1 MRGTPCQT
9 HQPCRRWRIIPAH
22 AGNSAT
28 HPIQTAHQPDHP
40 RACGELMMSL
50 RELSPPDGSSP
61 RMRGTRG
68 VHRGA
73 VHTHRIIPAHA
84 GNSATWLPRA
94 RSNTD
99 HPRACG
105 ELIPRPGYE
114 NSVYGSSPRM
124 RGTPAAL
131 PARRAVDRIIPAHA
145 GNSQREGSAS
155 RARPDHPR
163 ACGELVLTNRLG
175 RGFHG
180 SSPRMRGTLFP
191 KTTINTGFI
200 SRPPRHRFL
209 GAPRQVLRPFRLAGR
224 KRAGGRR
231 TPRVFDDSHRRSRTR
246 IRRHWE
252 TPRRSLRR
260 RRR

>member
-1 MRGTPCQT
+1 MRGTPIFRDPSIVGSRIIPAHAGNSAPQGSPANSRTDHPRACGELPFTASRRNRNLGSSPRMRGTPCQT

-124 RGTPAAL
+124 RGTRSYLRPASEG
-131 PARRAVDRIIPAHA
+131 DRIIPAHA
-145 GNSQREGSAS
+145 GNSGGASSAS
-155 RARPDHPR
+155 CRRPDHPR
-163 ACGELVLTNRLG
+163 ACGELST
-175 RGFHG
+175 
-180 SSPRMRGTLFP
+180 
-191 KTTINTGFI
+191 
-200 SRPPRHRFL
+200 
-209 GAPRQVLRPFRLAGR
+209 
-224 KRAGGRR
+224 
-231 TPRVFDDSHRRSRTR
+231 
-246 IRRHWE
+246 
-252 TPRRSLRR
+252 
-260 RRR
+260 